1 MLNLVCLQ
9 IKEDID
15 GLMRFSKGKKHQEEL
30 AAQREYVHRQV
41 ARSKQQ
47 IIDID
52 AVPQTVWGED
62 TSSPSSLTPVARKAR
77 TRSPSSRVRD
87 FESSPTA
94 VETSAVT
101 APQLRPTK
109 IAVRRDNIAVF
120 KAMFPKNGED
130 SSRSFAWQHFL
141 AAMTNAGFS
150 ILQSQGSAV
159 TLKLEKSK
167 GVNTIVVHRPHLVAT
182 ISK

>member
-1 MLNLVCLQ
+1 
-9 IKEDID
+9 
-15 GLMRFSKGKKHQEEL
+15 MRFSEGKKHQEEL
-30 AAQREYVHRQV
+30 AAQREYVHRQL

-47 IIDID
+47 PSDID

-62 TSSPSSLTPVARKAR
+62 TGSPSSLTPVARKAR

-87 FESSPTA
+87 LESSPKA
-94 VETSAVT
+94 VENSAVT
-101 APQLRPTK
+101 VPQSRSMK

-141 AAMTNAGFS
+141 AAMTDTGFS

-167 GVNTIVVHRPHLVAT
+167 GVNTIVVHRPHPVAT